1 MSSETRAR
9 PRAVRADLHSHS
21 RHSDGTLTPRGLIE
35 RAAARGVELFALTDH
50 DELVGLDEAACA
62 AAELGVQLVPGVEV
76 SVTWAART
84 IHIVGLGID
93 RDHPA
98 LKSGLA
104 RVRAGRHER
113 AREMSDELARVG
125 IDRTYEGALA
135 HVTNPDMISRT
146 HFARHLVASGVCRD
160 LRDVFSR
167 YLAEG
172 KPGYVPHRWAT
183 LDDAI
188 KWINAAGGVAVL
200 AHPGRYSIGELALS
214 ELLTQFRAVGGT
226 AIEVSTS
233 SHTADQRR
241 RFAVLAQ
248 QFGLEASGGS
258 DFHGPGESAGV
269 ELGLVAELPIGL
281 TPVWHR
287 FV

>member
-1 MSSETRAR
+1 MSSEMRMR

-21 RHSDGTLTPRGLIE
+21 RHSDGTLAPRGLIE
-35 RAAARGVELFALTDH
+35 RASAQGVELFALTDH
-50 DELVGLDEAACA
+50 DELAGLDEASA
-62 AAELGVQLVPGVEV
+62 AAADTGLKFIPGVEV

-84 IHIVGLGID
+84 IHVVGLGID
-93 RDHPA
+93 RNHDG
-98 LKSGLA
+98 LKQGLA
-104 RVRAGRHER
+104 QVRGGRIER
-113 AREMSDELARVG
+113 AREMAADLARVG
-125 IDRTYEGALA
+125 IEGTFEGALA

-146 HFARHLVASGVCRD
+146 HFARHLVASGICRD

-183 LDDAI
+183 LADAVR
-188 KWINAAGGVAVL
+188 WIGAAGGVAVL
-200 AHPGRYSIGELALS
+200 AHPGRYSIGELAMG

-233 SHTADQRR
+233 SHTPAERR

-248 QFGLEASGGS
+248 QYGLEASGGS
-258 DFHGPGESAGV
+258 DFHGPGESPGV
-269 ELGLVAELPIGL
+269 ELGLVAELPEGL
-281 TPVWHR
+281 MPVWHR
-287 FV
+287 FA

>member
-50 DELVGLDEAACA
+50 DELLGLDEAACA
-62 AAELGVQLVPGVEV
+62 AVELGVQLVPGVEV

-84 IHIVGLGID
+84 IHVVGLGVD
-93 RDHPA
+93 RDHPE
-98 LKSGLA
+98 LKAGLA

-125 IDRTYEGALA
+125 IDGALEGALA

-160 LRDVFSR
+160 MRDVFSR
-167 YLAEG
+167 YLTEG

-183 LDDAI
+183 LADAI
-188 KWINAAGGVAVL
+188 QWINAAGGVAVL
-200 AHPGRYSIGELALS
+200 AHPGRYSIGELALI
-214 ELLTQFRAVGGT
+214 ELLTQFRATGGT

-233 SHTADQRR
+233 SHTSAERR
-241 RFAVLAQ
+241 HFGALAQ

-258 DFHGPGESAGV
+258 DFHGPGESPGV
-269 ELGLVAELPIGL
+269 ELGLVAELPAGL